1 MTADIIKDALR
12 PLQYVDMNG
21 ELKTLVPEQILNFD
35 TNKLVEEMQNNP
47 NVYYLVARLAERK
60 R

>member
-47 NVYYLVARLAERK
+47 
-60 R
+60 